1 MSRLGMV
8 HHRIENASEA
18 EWETL
23 GRWAGD
29 EDLMLVAVPKET
41 CASCNYFH
49 FIFDGGYGCF
59 HPHSLPKDM
68 PRSPSGCDMWQPRE
82 GDGE

>member
-8 HHRIENASEA
+8 HHRIENVSEE

-29 EDLMLVAVPKET
+29 EDLVLVAVPKDMAYGIERLWKEPSDWQELDNDIRRV
-41 CASCNYFH
+41 ASEELS
-49 FIFDGGYGCF
+49 GG
-59 HPHSLPKDM
+59 S
-68 PRSPSGCDMWQPRE
+68 E
-82 GDGE
+82 